1 MHAPLHRQAALPIYG
16 QQPEPAPVVRV
27 HKRQRQTAREV
38 YRVRR
43 AEDVAKADAGK
54 ETREGQVLR
63 LLAAHWNF
71 TQCSPTARELFVW
84 AVNVR
89 KERLDDINSI
99 RPRLTALLE
108 SGLVE
113 TRAKR
118 PCAVSGKTVST
129 WAVREIGSKEPR

>member
-1 MHAPLHRQAALPIYG
+1 MHAPLQRALPMYG
-16 QQPEPAPVVRV
+16 QEPEPQPKVW
-27 HKRQRQTAREV
+27 KRQRQTAREV

-71 TQCSPTARELFVW
+71 CQCSPTARELFVW

-99 RPRLTALLE
+99 RPRISALVDA
-108 SGLVE
+108 GLVE
-113 TRAKR
+113 PRGKR
-118 PCAVSGKTVST
+118 RCGVSGKVVHY
-129 WAVREIGSKEPR
+129 WAVREIGSGEPR

>member
-1 MHAPLHRQAALPIYG
+1 VAPFPLLAIAETVDRAEVQKP
-16 QQPEPAPVVRV
+16 RV
-27 HKRQRQTAREV
+27 WKRQRQTAREV

-43 AEDVAKADAGK
+43 DEDIANAEAGK

-63 LLAAHWNF
+63 LLAAHWNH

-89 KERLDDINSI
+89 NERLDDINSI
-99 RPRLTALLE
+99 RPRIHALVQ

-113 TRAKR
+113 PRGKR
-118 PCAVSGKTVST
+118 QCAVSGKVVHT
-129 WAVREIGSKEPR
+129 WAVREAGSKEPR